1 MRLGLSTNFNE
12 KSAEDWAAKMVSLG
26 CKSVVFPLNCDASDR
41 EIDEYVAAAKAND
54 LLIAEVGIWR
64 NGIDPNEYEKT
75 KNIEY
80 SIGQLALA
88 DRIGARCAVN
98 VGGSRGPRWD
108 GGYKENFS
116 QDVWD
121 MTVEMARTVI
131 DEVKPKNTYFT
142 LEPMPWMVP
151 TGPQEYLKLIDAVE
165 RDEFA
170 VHMDI
175 INMINSP
182 DRYFFHDEFLDETFE
197 LLGDKIKSCHLK
209 DIRLLDGFTF
219 QLKECACGEGV
230 FNVEKYV
237 ELAEKYDP
245 DMPMI
250 IEHLSSDDEYIKSI
264 GYVQQ
269 RLKVNNILHYVGI
282 K

>member
-12 KSAEDWAAKMVSLG
+12 KSAEKWAKKMVSLG
-26 CKSVVFPLNCDASDR
+26 CKSVVFPLNCEAPDDQ
-41 EIDEYVAAAKAND
+41 IDQYVEAARAND
-54 LLIAEVGIWR
+54 LMIAEVGIWR
-64 NGIDPNEYEKT
+64 NGLDRRENERKQ
-75 KNIEY
+75 NVEY

-98 VGGSRGPRWD
+98 VAGSCGARWD

-116 QDVWD
+116 QEMWD
-121 MTVEMARTVI
+121 MTVEMAQTVI
-131 DEVKPKNTYFT
+131 DAVKPKNTYFT

-151 TGPQEYLKLIDAVE
+151 TGPKEYLKLIDAVD
-165 RDEFA
+165 RDRFA

-175 INMINSP
+175 INMINCP
-182 DRYFFHDEFLDETFE
+182 ERYFFHEDFLEETFD
-197 LLGDKIKSCHLK
+197 LVGDRIKSCHLK
-209 DIRLLDGFTF
+209 DIKLLDGFTF

-230 FNVEKYV
+230 FNIEKYV
-237 ELAEKYDP
+237 ALAEKYDV

-250 IEHLSSDDEYIKSI
+250 IEHLSSDDEYIKNI
-264 GYVQQ
+264 KYVSE
-269 RLKVNNILHYVGI
+269 RIKVYRILHEVGL